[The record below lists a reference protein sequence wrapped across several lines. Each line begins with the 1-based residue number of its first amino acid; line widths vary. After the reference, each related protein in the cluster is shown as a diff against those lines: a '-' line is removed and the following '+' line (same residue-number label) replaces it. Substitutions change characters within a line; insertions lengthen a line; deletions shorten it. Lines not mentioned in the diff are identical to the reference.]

1 MCDAVISLVPGVPR
15 WLRRCGH
22 RTARQGKPPTSAAG
36 ICLFQCGPE
45 PRSPFFWRKKIFTS
59 PERTTRRPGTGGGF
73 QAGGAQPISQAADR
87 PIDHVSSERRAS
99 RQLRAKEKRKE
110 KKRGLRACCHQ
121 VHESNNNAISPARAR
136 KRRTAFGAS
145 TTRDCAAPSRA
156 RSVKGRDD
164 CAEQRGV
171 TVLCSLSKGAEG

>member
-1 MCDAVISLVPGVPR
+1 MHRALCDAVISLVPGVPR

-87 PIDHVSSERRAS
+87 PIDHVSSERRAL

-110 KKRGLRACCHQ
+110 KKKEGFEPVVTRSTSLIIMRFSP
-121 VHESNNNAISPARAR
+121 HEQGSVARPLGSR
-136 KRRTAFGAS
+136 PRVIVRRPPVQGA
-145 TTRDCAAPSRA
+145 
-156 RSVKGRDD
+156 
-164 CAEQRGV
+164 
-171 TVLCSLSKGAEG
+171 